1 MPKKTSNPYLIF
13 IIPALAILL
22 AIIAFPFVF
31 NLYISLTRW
40 ELRFRGPYPNLL
52 ELIITL
58 RLYKIRD
65 S

>member
-1 MPKKTSNPYLIF
+1 MPKKTSNPCLI
-13 IIPALAILL
+13 IIHALAILL
-22 AIIAFPFVF
+22 AIIASPFVF

-40 ELRFRGPYPNLL
+40 GLRFRGPYPNLL

-58 RLYKIRD
+58 RLYKIPD